1 MQREND
7 PYYAIASQIILCV
20 HTNWTHF
27 IQDGCTCLH
36 MAAESGNIFAV
47 KYLVEA
53 GGKELLLAA
62 DNVTHFSN
70 DPMDHINV
78 VFLSY
83 FQN

>member
-1 MQREND
+1 
-7 PYYAIASQIILCV
+7 
-20 HTNWTHF
+20 
-27 IQDGCTCLH
+27 